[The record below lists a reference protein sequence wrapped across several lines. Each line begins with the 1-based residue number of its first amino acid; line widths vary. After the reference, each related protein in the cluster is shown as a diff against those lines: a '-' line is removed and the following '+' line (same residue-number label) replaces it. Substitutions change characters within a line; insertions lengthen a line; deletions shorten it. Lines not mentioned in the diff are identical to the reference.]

1 MPSSPENK
9 YNFNHASASPTPHH
23 HHHHHASHVPPPP
36 TSPALSLQERRQ
48 RNKAAS
54 AKYRAKKNQQYSEM
68 RSLISSLTKEN
79 ELLSRQLEHM
89 RRENSRLKVTCDR
102 LRGKKVAAKILKQ
115 LLASKSSQ
123 AEAYD
128 PLQLD
133 EEDDDD
139 EDEDHDVDDEM
150 ENHHR

>member
-1 MPSSPENK
+1 M
-9 YNFNHASASPTPHH
+9 
-23 HHHHHASHVPPPP
+23 
-36 TSPALSLQERRQ
+36 
-48 RNKAAS
+48 
-54 AKYRAKKNQQYSEM
+54 
-68 RSLISSLTKEN
+68 
-79 ELLSRQLEHM
+79 
-89 RRENSRLKVTCDR
+89 
-102 LRGKKVAAKILKQ
+102 AAKILKQ

>member
-1 MPSSPENK
+1 
-9 YNFNHASASPTPHH
+9 
-23 HHHHHASHVPPPP
+23 
-36 TSPALSLQERRQ
+36 
-48 RNKAAS
+48 
-54 AKYRAKKNQQYSEM
+54 M

>member
-1 MPSSPENK
+1 
-9 YNFNHASASPTPHH
+9 
-23 HHHHHASHVPPPP
+23 
-36 TSPALSLQERRQ
+36 
-48 RNKAAS
+48 
-54 AKYRAKKNQQYSEM
+54 M

-79 ELLSRQLEHM
+79 EFLSRQLEHM

-133 EEDDDD
+133 EEDDD
-139 EDEDHDVDDEM
+139 EEEEDHDVDDEM
-150 ENHHR
+150 ENHHRR